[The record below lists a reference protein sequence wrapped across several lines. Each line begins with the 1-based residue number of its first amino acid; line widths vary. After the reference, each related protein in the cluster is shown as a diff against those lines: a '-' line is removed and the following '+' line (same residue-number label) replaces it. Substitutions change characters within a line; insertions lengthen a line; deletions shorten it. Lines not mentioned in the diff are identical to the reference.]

1 QGKQPKIAFFVISHR
16 RRKEEFP
23 GEAPL
28 AHFELGREKEPTA
41 AEAAELAFKLRGAGW
56 RVDQSQLEE
65 ATGYTLERE
74 EQSAG
79 GFGNLPML
87 GNKAGVEQ
95 LKSSE
100 VEKLADAKLKS
111 TGVEKLKSSDF
122 HLSTSQPFNLS
133 TGETNLST
141 GEAEPFNPSPLQL
154 FNRRDGAL
162 LRSFAADTSEAAKR
176 LAVLLEKADAGE
188 DIAEEARK
196 LAEELPGLMP
206 EEPAMADEL
215 AAAMAE
221 AFAGEIEAA
230 KDAEDAKEG
239 KLANAEEGEITQ
251 EMAERFVRSLPD
263 DG

>member
-41 AEAAELAFKLRGAGW
+41 AEAAELAAKLRTAGW

-87 GNKAGVEQ
+87 GNKAGDLPKIGKGFANDLPVFNRRAVEP
-95 LKSSE
+95 
-100 VEKLADAKLKS
+100 LKS
-111 TGVEKLKSSDF
+111 TEVEKLKSR
-122 HLSTSQPFNLS
+122 HPSTPQ
-133 TGETNLST
+133 
-141 GEAEPFNPSPLQL
+141 PFNPSTAQPQG
-154 FNRRDGAL
+154 GAL
-162 LRSFAADTSEAAKR
+162 LRSFATDTSEAAKR
-176 LAVLLEKADAGE
+176 LAALLEKADAGE
-188 DIAEEARK
+188 DIAAEARK

-230 KDAEDAKEG
+230 KDAEIG
-239 KLANAEEGEITQ
+239 
-251 EMAERFVRSLPD
+251 
-263 DG
+263 